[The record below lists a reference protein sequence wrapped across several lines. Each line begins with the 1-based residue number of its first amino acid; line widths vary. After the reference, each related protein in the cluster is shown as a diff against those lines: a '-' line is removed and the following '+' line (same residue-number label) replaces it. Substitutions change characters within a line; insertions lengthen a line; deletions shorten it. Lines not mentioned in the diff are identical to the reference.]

1 MTITGL
7 TSEQTRSNRILAI
20 RGSRGGV
27 GASMIATNL
36 GIFLA
41 QIGKRVLLVDA
52 DLCDGAMHNWFS
64 HLETER
70 FITQV
75 LTDQMPIE
83 KAATATDITGLY
95 LLAGGRQMQGSDS
108 PSAEQTDLLWH
119 QIERAPVDLVVID
132 LPSNFSIFTHTL
144 FARSDISVA
153 VTVPLP
159 DAVSSTY
166 RFLNANWFHQL
177 MHIAGESS
185 EGVSML
191 ISDAMA
197 PHRHPVTPR
206 QFTEELQFL
215 DESAYEAACRL
226 STRFHPQ
233 LIVNQIKI
241 REDDDLGNSMVSA
254 AARWCGINAGV
265 LGAIGWDDN
274 VWLAQRRSRVLL
286 TEFARSQVCKDLEQ
300 VVRRIMGFGLTE
312 LSRPVAVPPPTESQ
326 NLYQLLE
333 IYPGASEEEIRRAY
347 KQIRRWFGMESLAIR
362 GAASEKARRAFEMK
376 AEKAHASLLDRS
388 LRRKYDRNHFPE
400 GMVAEVDEDIGQR
413 DSIAGTVAATRESLP
428 EVRIHDDD
436 VVDGR
441 FLAALRRKRGVELA
455 DISNRAKVS
464 SRYLSAIEEERFD
477 DLPAAVFTRGFVME
491 FARFLKVDPRR
502 AASDFMKKFSTWENR
517 KH

>member
-1 MTITGL
+1 MTIPGL

-20 RGSRGGV
+20 RGSRGGM

-52 DLCDGAMHNWFS
+52 DLSDGTMHNRFRQ
-64 HLETER
+64 LEPER
-70 FITQV
+70 FIPQV
-75 LTDQMPIE
+75 LTDEMPIE

-95 LLAGGRQMQGSDS
+95 LLAGGRRMQGSDS

-119 QIERAPVDLVVID
+119 QLERAPVDLVVID
-132 LPSNFSIFTHTL
+132 LPSNFSTFTHTL
-144 FARSDISVA
+144 FARADISVA
-153 VTVPLP
+153 VTIPLP

-177 MHIAGESS
+177 TQLTKDAG

-206 QFTEELQFL
+206 QFTEELRYL
-215 DESAYEAACRL
+215 EEGAHDTAYRL
-226 STRFHPQ
+226 SASFHPQ
-233 LIVNQIKI
+233 LIVNQIKL
-241 REDDDLGNSMVSA
+241 REDDDLGSSMVSA

-300 VVRRIMGFGLTE
+300 VVRRVMSFGHSE

-326 NLYQLLE
+326 TLYQLLE

-347 KQIRRWFGMESLAIR
+347 KQIRKWFGVESLAIR
-362 GAASEKARRAFEMK
+362 GAASEKTRMEFEKRAER
-376 AEKAHASLLDRS
+376 AHTTLLDRS
-388 LRRKYDRNHFPE
+388 LRRRYDRNHFPD
-400 GMVAEVDEDIGQR
+400 GMVADNDDSIAQR
-413 DSIAGTVAATRESLP
+413 ESIAGTVAVTRESLP

-464 SRYLSAIEEERFD
+464 ARYLAAIEEERFD

-502 AASDFMKKFSTWENR
+502 AAQDFMKKFTTWENR
-517 KH
+517 KA